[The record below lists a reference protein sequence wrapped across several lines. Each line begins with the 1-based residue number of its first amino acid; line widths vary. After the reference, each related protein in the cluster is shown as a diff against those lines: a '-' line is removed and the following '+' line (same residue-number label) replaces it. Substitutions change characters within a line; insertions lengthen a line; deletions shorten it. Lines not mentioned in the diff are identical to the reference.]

1 MRNRAKNRG
10 EEPGEEPGGEKPG
23 TASSFDAAK
32 RKFKEGAVLLYGGEG
47 EHRKQAVELQTSQN
61 HGTEELRKP
70 GVIRSEHSVV

>member
-1 MRNRAKNRG
+1 MNRG
-10 EEPGEEPGGEKPG
+10 EEQG

-47 EHRKQAVELQTSQN
+47 ENRKQAVELQTTQN

-70 GVIRSEHSVV
+70 GHSFRALRSVNIVGN